1 MFQEN
6 LIFYGKYSDYMD
18 NLIELDIFERMID
31 IALLSINIGILFD
44 KKEKNES
51 SSKKKEIFA
60 STISNESENF
70 KMLAITA
77 YLKNVDVE
85 TIEHDQLMI
94 DLFIDLEN
102 SSKFDDKKRCLK
114 KYEYLKE
121 YLYGGLEFLNNVVC
135 ANAYDKIDKIK
146 NLERFLDQIGQITNK
161 GSTRIIESL
170 LS

>member
-18 NLIELDIFERMID
+18 NLNDLQIFERLID
-31 IALLSINIGILFD
+31 IAFLSINVGILFD
-44 KKEKNES
+44 KKGKNES

-60 STISNESENF
+60 STLNNESDNF
-70 KMLAITA
+70 KMLAIAA
-77 YLKNVDVE
+77 YLKNVNIEDVSHE
-85 TIEHDQLMI
+85 QLMI

-102 SSKFDDKKRCLK
+102 SLKCDDEKRCLK

-121 YLYGGLEFLNNVVC
+121 YLFGGLEVLNNIVC
-135 ANAYDKIDKIK
+135 ANAYDNIDKIK
-146 NLERFLDQIGQITNK
+146 NLERFLDQIGQINNK
-161 GSTRIIESL
+161 GSIKIIESL